1 MTELIPFKKNCLK
14 KLKNGKILI
23 LIMKKIIHRANTRG
37 YFNHWWLKTFHT
49 FSFAEYYDKSRV
61 HFGML
66 RVIND
71 DVVKP
76 GQGFGTH
83 PHDNMEIITIPIS
96 GSLAHRDSMGHEEV
110 ITENEIQVM
119 SAGLGLTH
127 SEYNASDKEDV
138 NLLQIWVFPK
148 VENVE
153 PRYDQ
158 KFFDSF
164 LLKNTVYTIVSP
176 EKSNDTLWINQDAY
190 FSLSELDAGKDIEY
204 KINKKSNGLYVF
216 VIKGTINLD
225 TEELGERDGMGI
237 EEIDAVNVKAKS
249 DSKILF
255 IEVPMTG

>member
-1 MTELIPFKKNCLK
+1 
-14 KLKNGKILI
+14 
-23 LIMKKIIHRANTRG
+23 MKTIIHKANTRG
-37 YFNHWWLKTFHT
+37 YFDHGWLKTFHT
-49 FSFAEYYDKSRV
+49 FSFAGYYDKSRV

-71 DVVKP
+71 DVVEP

-83 PHDNMEIITIPIS
+83 PHDNMEIVTIPIS

-110 ITENEIQVM
+110 IAENEIQVM
-119 SAGLGLTH
+119 SAGSGLTH
-127 SEYNASDKEDV
+127 SEYNASDKEIV

-164 LLKNTVYTIVSP
+164 LMKNTVYTVVSP
-176 EKSNDTLWINQDAY
+176 EKNKETLWINQDAY
-190 FSLSELDAGKDIEY
+190 FSLAELDAEKNIEY
-204 KINKKSNGLYVF
+204 KIKKNGNGLYVF
-216 VIKGTINLD
+216 VIKGLINIVS
-225 TEELGERDGMGI
+225 EELNERDGMGI
-237 EEIDAVNVKAKS
+237 EEIDSVNIKAKS

-255 IEVPMTG
+255 IEVPMAG